1 MAIND
6 KTNSDTGLQ
15 STSQILNQSFDQ
27 VYQLIVNEG
36 LVFNPITNQMD
47 RMVQP
52 GQTLPTANLNPTLVL
67 GYDGVGNL
75 TTLTKTINSI
85 DYQKTL
91 TYDGTGN
98 LTNVSEWVIV

>member
-36 LVFNPITNQMD
+36 LVYNPITNQMD

-52 GQTLPTANLNPTLVL
+52 GQTLPTANLNPELAL

-75 TTLTKTINSI
+75 ITITKTINSV

-91 TYDGTGN
+91 TYDGVGN
-98 LTNVSEWVIV
+98 LSNVSEWIQL